1 MIMEDKGG
9 CVWNAAC
16 ENFFEKKYRAV
27 IENSFCFL
35 QAGLRSR
42 GGEEPAPRACG
53 CRTTLRVGSAWNIS
67 AFRGAGRTLVV
78 QANRLGGG
86 PTFRGAG
93 RVPNGRGLGERA
105 ALWHSE
111 SVQTDVSR
119 GAMRTTCFFIAPYC
133 RVVLLVLLSLSLAG
147 CGLMDFGGGGGGTR
161 GTKTYTVR
169 GKTYRP
175 YLTADGYRED
185 GIASWY
191 GKDFHGKKTA
201 NGERYNMYSMTAAH
215 KLLPLGTKV
224 RVTHLRTGRSIVVR
238 VNDRGPFV
246 GNRIIDLSYAGAR
259 ELGIIGTG
267 TARVRVEALDGFDG
281 VGRPR
286 LIIDGGPR
294 LFDATAKMHAAFG
307 VEKLLERAFGFGDA
321 VDALGIS
328 LGIVEK
334 RLQASRNAVA
344 TCGAKQQAEG
354 DEPLLT
360 VDDKERPVVRVGTLK
375 HHHPEVDGGGILC
388 RLSENIPKKRGDER
402 FVPLVRALVIGKPEV
417 VRFAQPLAEAHRLEI
432 GGGFDG

>member
-1 MIMEDKGG
+1 
-9 CVWNAAC
+9 
-16 ENFFEKKYRAV
+16 
-27 IENSFCFL
+27 
-35 QAGLRSR
+35 
-42 GGEEPAPRACG
+42 
-53 CRTTLRVGSAWNIS
+53 
-67 AFRGAGRTLVV
+67 
-78 QANRLGGG
+78 
-86 PTFRGAG
+86 
-93 RVPNGRGLGERA
+93 
-105 ALWHSE
+105 
-111 SVQTDVSR
+111 
-119 GAMRTTCFFIAPYC
+119 MRTTCFFIAPYC

-281 VGRPR
+281 VRPGDMDGRFYIQIAALSNQSSAQDLVRR
-286 LIIDGGPR
+286 LQGRNLGG
-294 LFDATAKMHAAFG
+294 
-307 VEKLLERAFGFGDA
+307 RAFYA
-321 VDALGIS
+321 PS
-328 LGIVEK
+328 LGLWRV
-334 RLQASRNAVA
+334 QAGPFNSLNHAEDLSYELNRQYPGNFVVA
-344 TCGAKQQAEG
+344 E
-354 DEPLLT
+354 
-360 VDDKERPVVRVGTLK
+360 
-375 HHHPEVDGGGILC
+375 
-388 RLSENIPKKRGDER
+388 
-402 FVPLVRALVIGKPEV
+402 
-417 VRFAQPLAEAHRLEI
+417 
-432 GGGFDG
+432 

>member
-1 MIMEDKGG
+1 
-9 CVWNAAC
+9 
-16 ENFFEKKYRAV
+16 
-27 IENSFCFL
+27 
-35 QAGLRSR
+35 
-42 GGEEPAPRACG
+42 
-53 CRTTLRVGSAWNIS
+53 
-67 AFRGAGRTLVV
+67 
-78 QANRLGGG
+78 
-86 PTFRGAG
+86 
-93 RVPNGRGLGERA
+93 
-105 ALWHSE
+105 
-111 SVQTDVSR
+111 
-119 GAMRTTCFFIAPYC
+119 MRTTCFFIAPYC

-281 VGRPR
+281 VRPGGMDGRVYLQIAALSNQSSAQDLVRR
-286 LIIDGGPR
+286 LQGRNLGG
-294 LFDATAKMHAAFG
+294 
-307 VEKLLERAFGFGDA
+307 RAFYA
-321 VDALGIS
+321 PS
-328 LGIVEK
+328 LGLWRV
-334 RLQASRNAVA
+334 QAGPFNSLNHAEDLSDELNRQYPGNFVVA
-344 TCGAKQQAEG
+344 E
-354 DEPLLT
+354 
-360 VDDKERPVVRVGTLK
+360 
-375 HHHPEVDGGGILC
+375 
-388 RLSENIPKKRGDER
+388 
-402 FVPLVRALVIGKPEV
+402 
-417 VRFAQPLAEAHRLEI
+417 
-432 GGGFDG
+432 